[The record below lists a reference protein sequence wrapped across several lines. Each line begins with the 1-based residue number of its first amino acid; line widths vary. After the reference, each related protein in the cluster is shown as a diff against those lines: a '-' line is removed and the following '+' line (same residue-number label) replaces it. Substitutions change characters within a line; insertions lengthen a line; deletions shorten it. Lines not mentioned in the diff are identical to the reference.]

1 MLVDLHCDGKVD
13 ADNVLEIAKGG
24 SASYCVKLSKAP
36 INIGDEPG
44 WEWWVTVAIDCDG
57 YGEGACIGEDGQGN
71 SIDVIKLVPSYGR
84 AFKGDWGTWKN
95 FTIDADDHAPN
106 SMFTFSH
113 HVWDNEAGCPDV
125 PANPVR
131 VRVVDTTGGGGD
143 GNGDGNGNGDGS
155 GNGDGNFDGSND
167 GGGNSNLRAD
177 PRASSARSG
186 PGAQRTVPALEIA
199 DAQEGDTA
207 EFVVTLHP
215 PSTQVVAVSNSTQAV
230 TATAKLDYEPVS
242 GTLRFGPGGTSGTIR
257 VPIRKDTLEERTE
270 KFAVRLSR
278 SSGATIRDGKAIGWI
293 PGDMERRIEFVNRK
307 VLPDIGRALAF
318 SAVRCRIGRAFSNRV
333 RRAEALVGGL
343 SLLPLPGPPR
353 RPAATG
359 FEPRTLER
367 MPRIW
372 SFLVPS
378 EADPGGGGRFMAWGC
393 GDYLSLDGG
402 SGGGA
407 VAWDG
412 GVVSMELGADIT
424 LGPSLLAGMS
434 VTRSKGSFD
443 YRSKGK
449 GERSRGEHDLRLT
462 GVHPYF
468 GWSISPNLDVWGTVG
483 RASGDLRVSDD
494 IARRSVARSVT
505 VDSGTVGVIGRLPP
519 RGTTKFNLKGEAGLA
534 RLSLAGTE
542 AAIGEVKLGLSRLR
556 LSTEASRERELSS
569 GASLVPWGEVG
580 VRYDGGDG
588 ETGVGLEIGN
598 GLRYRNPHTGW
609 TAQSHS
615 RWLATHE
622 NDSLR
627 EWSYGARLHYEPDA
641 SGRGPSV
648 RVTRSWGETASG
660 VQRIWERDATDA
672 APSGDAPA
680 GRLDVRVAYGFPA
693 FSGQRRLTP
702 YGAVGLEDGAGRDYR
717 LGGRLS
723 LGAKGA
729 LSLEAEHRDAAPS
742 HAVMLRFVA
751 RF

>member
-1 MLVDLHCDGKVD
+1 MPI
-13 ADNVLEIAKGG
+13 LE
-24 SASYCVKLSKAP
+24 
-36 INIGDEPG
+36 DRE
-44 WEWWVTVAIDCDG
+44 
-57 YGEGACIGEDGQGN
+57 
-71 SIDVIKLVPSYGR
+71 
-84 AFKGDWGTWKN
+84 
-95 FTIDADDHAPN
+95 
-106 SMFTFSH
+106 
-113 HVWDNEAGCPDV
+113 
-125 PANPVR
+125 
-131 VRVVDTTGGGGD
+131 
-143 GNGDGNGNGDGS
+143 
-155 GNGDGNFDGSND
+155 
-167 GGGNSNLRAD
+167 
-177 PRASSARSG
+177 
-186 PGAQRTVPALEIA
+186 
-199 DAQEGDTA
+199 
-207 EFVVTLHP
+207 
-215 PSTQVVAVSNSTQAV
+215 
-230 TATAKLDYEPVS
+230 
-242 GTLRFGPGGTSGTIR
+242 
-257 VPIRKDTLEERTE
+257 EERTE
-270 KFAVRLSR
+270 TFTVNLYGVARGP
-278 SSGATIRDGKAIGWI
+278 GAGSVDVADPAAIGYI
-293 PGDMERRIEFVNRK
+293 PGDMERRVEFVNRK
-307 VLPDIGRALAF
+307 ILPDIGRALAF
-318 SAVRCRIGRAFSNRV
+318 SAVRCRIDRAFSDKV
-333 RRAEALVGGL
+333 RRAAASLGGL

-353 RPAATG
+353 RRAAAG
-359 FEPRTLER
+359 FESRTLER
-367 MPRIW
+367 MPRVW
-372 SFLVPS
+372 SFLLPS
-378 EADPGGGGRFMAWGC
+378 EGQPGGAGHFTAWGC

-402 SGGGA
+402 GGGGA

-412 GVVSMELGADIT
+412 EVVSMELGADIT

-443 YRSKGK
+443 YRSNGK

-494 IARRSVARSVT
+494 VARRSVTRSVS

-519 RGTTKFNLKGEAGLA
+519 RGAVKFNLKGEAGLA
-534 RLSLAGTE
+534 RLALAGAE
-542 AAIGEVKLGLSRLR
+542 AAIGEVKLNLNRLR

-580 VRYDGGDG
+580 VRHDGGDG
-588 ETGVGLEIGN
+588 ETGAGLEIGS

-609 TAQSHS
+609 TAESHS
-615 RWLATHE
+615 RWLATHA

-627 EWSYGARLHYEPDA
+627 EWSFGARLHYEPDA

-729 LSLEAEHRDAAPS
+729 LSLEAERREHRDAAPS